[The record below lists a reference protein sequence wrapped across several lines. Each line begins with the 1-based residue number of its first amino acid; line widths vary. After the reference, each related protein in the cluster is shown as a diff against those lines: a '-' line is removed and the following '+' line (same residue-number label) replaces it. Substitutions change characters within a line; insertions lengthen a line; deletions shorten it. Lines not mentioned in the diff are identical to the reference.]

1 MKATRFQN
9 NSKTLIDHILTSG
22 YGPNILTGT
31 VISDISDHFFTLICP
46 NLENNVEKVAPSCL
60 FSPTNLN
67 NFKAAL
73 GGSDWT
79 SVTNVNNVDNAFNE
93 FWSIYS
99 NLYELSFPKIKTRF
113 NKNVHKQCPF
123 MTNGLLISRQT
134 KNQLFKAKI
143 SVNSPENCEK
153 YRKYKIAYFK
163 CLPAAK
169 KLYFTQKLQANAKNS
184 KKTWQTLNEVLGK
197 ERSQASID

>member
-1 MKATRFQN
+1 
-9 NSKTLIDHILTSG
+9 
-22 YGPNILTGT
+22 
-31 VISDISDHFFTLICP
+31 
-46 NLENNVEKVAPSCL
+46 VAPSRL

-93 FWSIYS
+93 FWAIYS
-99 NLYELSFPKIKTRF
+99 DLYELSFPKIKTHF

-134 KNQLFKAKI
+134 KNQLYKAKI

-153 YRKYKIAYFK
+153 YRKYKLAYFK
-163 CLPAAK
+163 CLRAAK
-169 KLYFTQKLQANAKNS
+169 KLYFTQKLQANAKIQ
-184 KKTWQTLNEVLGK
+184 KKHGK
-197 ERSQASID
+197 L